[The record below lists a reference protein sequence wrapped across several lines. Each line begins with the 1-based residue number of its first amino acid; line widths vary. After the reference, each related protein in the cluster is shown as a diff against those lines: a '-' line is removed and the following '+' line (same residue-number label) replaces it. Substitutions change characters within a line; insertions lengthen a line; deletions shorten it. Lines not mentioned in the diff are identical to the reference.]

1 MGASKKVLAALVLT
15 VLVLAGGVFGLR
27 SWLGT
32 DGTEGDDQ
40 RAAGERVVPSLVGSE
55 MCIRVRSGR
64 RLRCRRR

>member
-32 DGTEGDDQ
+32 DGTFTW
-40 RAAGERVVPSLVGSE
+40 
-55 MCIRVRSGR
+55 RSVSR
-64 RLRCRRR
+64 T